1 LRVTPCRGADD
12 VAPAR
17 VVAGARLLC
26 VAALAAAAGASWQPF
41 AVVGAIL
48 TSVLFVERLAAGIRA
63 SHRFG
68 DRTALVFPL
77 LHLARDGAW
86 VAAIAVWLARFA
98 AGRPGRPS
106 HSMRPRPESG
116 S

>member
-1 LRVTPCRGADD
+1 MMWHPLALSLGLAF
-12 VAPAR
+12 
-17 VVAGARLLC
+17 LMI
-26 VAALAAAAGASWQPF
+26 AALAPAVGASWQPF

-48 TSVLFVERLAAGIRA
+48 TAVLFVERLAAGIRA